1 MCPCLEQ
8 ELVERYVGG
17 GCSASERDTV
27 EEHLSLCE
35 SCRQHVKSIHPKTES
50 LMIGSGPRSVV
61 YEAPQQTRAMQDDLP
76 TRPMSEAAPALDG
89 KQNPAVPSE
98 SMFEGYRIIEELPR
112 GGQAIVYKAI
122 HLTTKTHVAI
132 KVLLPTLLAS
142 HRARYYF
149 EREAELISSL
159 DHPNIVSIHDSGII
173 HNQYYFVMHYIDGV
187 SLDQYVRSGDLSH
200 RDRVVLFNKVC
211 SAVLYAHQQGII
223 HRDLKFAN
231 IRVDSRGEPHILDF
245 GLAKAVGIA
254 EQAGHEAVATM
265 TGQWAGTLS
274 TMSPEQAA
282 GNPKKL
288 DVRTDIY
295 SLGVILYHMLTGRYP
310 YEVTGSTVQVLRRIQ
325 EEEPVRPCKLDRRLD
340 SDIEA
345 ILLTALA
352 KDAEN
357 RYQSAA
363 DLRGDLENWLQGL
376 PIRVKSVSTAYLVR
390 KIISRHRYTSAVVA
404 LLLLIVLSFTYI
416 SLYLYISAR
425 QARRESQAIAE
436 QWTESVGDH
445 SVFAG
450 SIAFTYFLQL
460 WHEGRMGPATWA
472 ASHLPA
478 NSKEKKA
485 AVFLLDPAPL
495 AQKEAG
501 FRAALSVEA
510 GWFAEFIVG
519 EQHRADGN
527 SQDAVQAYRCSHKAL
542 RQESSASMSRSDQW
556 LARNVA
562 ANLYE
567 LAGDE
572 KREGERPRF
581 GETPQPT
588 AQQGLPAD
596 RED

>member
-1 MCPCLEQ
+1 
-8 ELVERYVGG
+8 
-17 GCSASERDTV
+17 
-27 EEHLSLCE
+27 
-35 SCRQHVKSIHPKTES
+35 
-50 LMIGSGPRSVV
+50 MI
-61 YEAPQQTRAMQDDLP
+61 QDDLP
-76 TRPMSEAAPALDG
+76 TRAASEAAPTSHG
-89 KQNPAVPSE
+89 KQGPVISSE

-122 HLTTKTHVAI
+122 HLATKTHVAI

-159 DHPNIVSIHDSGII
+159 DHPNIISIHDSGII
-173 HNQYYFVMHYIDGV
+173 HNQYYFVMHYVDGA
-187 SLDQYVRSGDLSH
+187 SLDAYVRSRDLSH
-200 RDRVVLFNKVC
+200 RDRVVLFNKIC

-231 IRVDSRGEPHILDF
+231 ILVDVRGEPHILDF

-254 EQAGHEAVATM
+254 EQAGRDAVATM

-295 SLGVILYHMLTGRYP
+295 SLGVILYRMLTGQYP
-310 YEVTGSTVQVLRRIQ
+310 YEVVGSTVEVLRRIQ
-325 EEEPVRPCKLDRRLD
+325 EEEPVRPRKLDRKLD

-352 KDAEN
+352 KRPED

-363 DLRGDLENWLQGL
+363 DLRSDLEHWLQGL

-390 KIISRHRYTSAVVA
+390 KIIARHRYGSAVAA
-404 LLLLIVLSFTYI
+404 LLLLIILSFTYI
-416 SLYLYISAR
+416 SLYLHISAR
-425 QARRESQAIAE
+425 RARQESQAISE

-460 WHEGRMGPATWA
+460 WHEQRMGPATWA

-485 AVFLLDPAPL
+485 AVFLLNPAPL
-495 AQKEAG
+495 TQKESG
-501 FRAALSVEA
+501 FRAALSEEV
-510 GWFAEFIVG
+510 GWFVEFIVA
-519 EQHRADGN
+519 EQHRARGN
-527 SQDAVQAYRCSHKAL
+527 SQEAVQAYDRSYEAL
-542 RQESSASMSRSDQW
+542 KQESAESMSRSDQW

-572 KREGERPRF
+572 RREGQRPRF
-581 GETPQPT
+581 GETPLPT
-588 AQQGLPAD
+588 TQQGLPAEM
-596 RED
+596 ED